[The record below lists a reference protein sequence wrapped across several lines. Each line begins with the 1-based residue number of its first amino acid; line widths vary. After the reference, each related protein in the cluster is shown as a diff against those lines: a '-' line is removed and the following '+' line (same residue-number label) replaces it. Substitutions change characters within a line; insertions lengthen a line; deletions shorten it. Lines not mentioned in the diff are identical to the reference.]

1 MHIITLKQKKDLIVS
16 IFGEGTTS
24 GDGKDIAV
32 FCPTCKKSPKSKKK
46 RKLSISIETGIYH
59 CWVCE
64 SKGKSLAKF
73 IKYEIPNFKDLEKV
87 REYFGSE
94 IVEGEIVEEEI
105 KVCLPEDFRL
115 VALDNNR
122 SSRIIKKYLLNRGM
136 SEEDLYRFKV
146 GYSEEFG
153 FENRAIFPSFDAE
166 LNLNFYVT
174 RTVDQKIKFAKYRN
188 CDASKKDI
196 IFNEHLVDWKKPV
209 IIVEGIFDAV
219 KAGSNAI
226 PVLGSWIDM
235 QHQVFKK
242 LVQNQSDVFLGFDPD
257 AKEKEIKVAKNLMSH
272 GINVRLIQNTEK
284 DLGDMSKEEVKNLIH
299 NAKQYD
305 NMERMRYLIS
315 GIKSGSLY

>member
-73 IKYEIPNFKDLEKV
+73 IKHEIPNFKDLEKV
-87 REYFGSE
+87 REFFGTE
-94 IVEGEIVEEEI
+94 IVDGETVEEEI
-105 KVCLPEDFRL
+105 KLSLPEDFRL
-115 VALDNNR
+115 VVLDNNR
-122 SSRIIKKYLLNRGM
+122 TTRIIKKYLFNRGM
-136 SEEDLYRFKV
+136 TEEDLYRFKV
-146 GYSEEFG
+146 GYSEDFG
-153 FENRAIFPSFDAE
+153 FENRAIFPSFDSD

-196 IFNEHLVDWKKPV
+196 IFNEHLIDWKKPV

-219 KAGSNAI
+219 KAGNNSI
-226 PVLGSWIDM
+226 PILGSWIDM

-272 GINVRLIQNTEK
+272 GISVKLIQNSEK

-299 NAKQYD
+299 SAKHYD